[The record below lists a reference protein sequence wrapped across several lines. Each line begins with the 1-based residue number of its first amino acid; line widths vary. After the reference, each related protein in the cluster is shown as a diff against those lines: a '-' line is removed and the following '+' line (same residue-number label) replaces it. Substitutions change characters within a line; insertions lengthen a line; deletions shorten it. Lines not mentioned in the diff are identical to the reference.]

1 MERRTRVSDQPLVI
15 TERSLSQSYPA
26 VAGSV
31 PRARNDVVAFAV
43 RSGATHRQLEAI
55 RLAVSEAVSN
65 AVLHAYDGGRDGDG
79 GDGGGRIHVTAQI
92 AARELWILISDE
104 GRGFQAPAHNPGLGW
119 GLPLIAHVSD
129 RLEIAERAEGGTEV
143 RMRFPLERGAK
154 RPTPSAGFAWANSRG
169 WQLAPLPDGRTRV
182 PGYK

>member
-1 MERRTRVSDQPLVI
+1 VVTK
-15 TERSLSQSYPA
+15 ERSLSESYPA

-31 PRARNDVVAFAV
+31 PRARNDVVAFAAQ
-43 RSGATHRQLEAI
+43 RGATKRQLEAI

-65 AVLHAYDGGRDGDG
+65 VVLHAYNGGGGEGGRV
-79 GDGGGRIHVTAQI
+79 HVTAQV

-119 GLPLIAHVSD
+119 GLPLIAHMSD

-143 RMRFPLERGAK
+143 RMRFPL
-154 RPTPSAGFAWANSRG
+154 
-169 WQLAPLPDGRTRV
+169 APAA
-182 PGYK
+182 

>member
-1 MERRTRVSDQPLVI
+1 MVTK
-15 TERSLSQSYPA
+15 ERSLSESYPA

-31 PRARNDVVAFAV
+31 PRARNDVVAFAAQ
-43 RSGATHRQLEAI
+43 RGATERQREAI

-65 AVLHAYDGGRDGDG
+65 VVLHAYNGG
-79 GDGGGRIHVTAQI
+79 GDGGRVHVTAQV

-119 GLPLIAHVSD
+119 GLPLIAHMSD

-143 RMRFPLERGAK
+143 RMRFPL
-154 RPTPSAGFAWANSRG
+154 
-169 WQLAPLPDGRTRV
+169 APAA
-182 PGYK
+182 

>member
-1 MERRTRVSDQPLVI
+1 LVA

-31 PRARNDVVAFAV
+31 PRARNDVVEFAAM
-43 RSGATHRQLEAI
+43 RGTPEPQLEAI

-65 AVLHAYDGGRDGDG
+65 AVIHAYEGGRGRG
-79 GDGGGRIHVTAQI
+79 GAGGRIHITAEI

-119 GLPLIAHVSD
+119 GLPLIAHMSD
-129 RLEIAERAEGGTEV
+129 RLEIAERAEGGTEI
-143 RMRFPLERGAK
+143 RMRFPIEPEA
-154 RPTPSAGFAWANSRG
+154 
-169 WQLAPLPDGRTRV
+169 
-182 PGYK
+182 